1 MTIKMKERGPWNRVV
16 SAPKRAQ
23 RLVPKMTLVA
33 VNRAGE
39 KMSEALKDTITQGR
53 AGGPALS
60 ASTKDR
66 KGHGIK
72 LLDSHAFANAIRFEP
87 ATLSREGLAG
97 IPPGTNHPS
106 GISMA
111 KLGSMLENGTALMPA
126 RPFVAPTEKRMAP
139 TISGIVNKGWE
150 RAWKTV
156 Y

>member
-1 MTIKMKERGPWNRVV
+1 MTLRMRERGPWNRVV
-16 SAPKRAQ
+16 ATPRRVQ
-23 RLVPKMTLVA
+23 RLIPKLTLVA

-39 KMSEALKDTITQGR
+39 KMADALKDTITQGR

-60 ASTKDR
+60 AVTKDK

-87 ATLSREGLAG
+87 ATLSKEGIVG
-97 IPPGTNHPS
+97 IPPGINHPS
-106 GISMA
+106 GISMK
-111 KLGSMLENGTALMPA
+111 KLGDMLENGTALMPA
-126 RPFVAPTEKRMAP
+126 RPFVAPTEQRMLP
-139 TISGIVNKGWE
+139 TINGFVEKGWE